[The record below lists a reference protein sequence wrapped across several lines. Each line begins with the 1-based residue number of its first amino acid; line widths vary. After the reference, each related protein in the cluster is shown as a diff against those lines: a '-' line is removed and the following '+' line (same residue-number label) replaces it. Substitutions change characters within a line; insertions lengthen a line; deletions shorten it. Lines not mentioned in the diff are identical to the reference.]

1 MMLWLGK
8 SSRLLQRV
16 TRLVFYIKFISIF
29 PAAFELIPFNSFM
42 KRSLS
47 YRNQPIDLNNK
58 SIDCFLYD
66 RDLRHEKS

>member
-29 PAAFELIPFNSFM
+29 PAAFELITFNSFM

-58 SIDCFLYD
+58 SMDCFLYD

>member
-16 TRLVFYIKFISIF
+16 TRLVFYNKFISIF

-42 KRSLS
+42 KT

-58 SIDCFLYD
+58 SMDCFLYD
-66 RDLRHEKS
+66 GDLRHEKS